1 MVPMALVAT
10 RVQKTH
16 RKPDLPSR
24 VRALACI
31 TMATVAHQPCR
42 QPVNAT
48 PNPVMGEAYH
58 PRIRMNARLNTALR
72 HIALAST
79 VTALL
84 WAAPAHAD
92 KKSLIQ
98 KAVAAQ
104 QGSLDELARSL
115 VEQPARQ
122 MGALTRQV
130 VGQAVPADKQEATFK
145 QVDAELK
152 KYVDGALPLAK
163 ASANKA
169 GKVVL
174 TDMLDKQFS
183 EPELTEL
190 VNILESKV
198 LKKYQGMMPEL
209 TNALTEK
216 VATDA
221 RPAITPKVQA
231 AEAAVKKILDT
242 ASNGKF
248 SAMLQQAAAAHAAQA
263 SGPAPAAAPA
273 KK

>member
-1 MVPMALVAT
+1 
-10 RVQKTH
+10 
-16 RKPDLPSR
+16 
-24 VRALACI
+24 
-31 TMATVAHQPCR
+31 
-42 QPVNAT
+42 
-48 PNPVMGEAYH
+48 
-58 PRIRMNARLNTALR
+58 MNTRLNTALR

-84 WAAPAHAD
+84 WAAPAHAAD
-92 KKSLIQ
+92 KKALIQ

-122 MGALTRQV
+122 MGALSRQV
-130 VGQAVPADKQEATFK
+130 IGQAVPTDKQEATFK

-169 GKVVL
+169 GKAAL
-174 TDMLDKQFS
+174 ADMLDKKFS
-183 EPELTEL
+183 DAELTEL
-190 VNILESKV
+190 VGILESKV

-209 TNALTEK
+209 TNTLAEK
-216 VATDA
+216 VAADA

-231 AEAAVKKILDT
+231 TEAAVKKILDG

-248 SAMLQQAAAAHAAQA
+248 SAMLQQAAAAHASQA
-263 SGPAPAAAPA
+263 SGAAPAAAPA